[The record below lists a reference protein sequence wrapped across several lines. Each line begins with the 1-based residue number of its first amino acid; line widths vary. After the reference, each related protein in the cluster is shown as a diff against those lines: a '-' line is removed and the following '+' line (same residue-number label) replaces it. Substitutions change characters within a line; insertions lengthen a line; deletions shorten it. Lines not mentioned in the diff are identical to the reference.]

1 MWRPRKVSNQSND
14 SESSDNLMP
23 ENNTATISPSRFY
36 IGDLFKAKENA
47 SLKERITQLES
58 LMSPEQ
64 RELQSIKDEISTAK
78 QELTNKQIESDK
90 LDQTLHE
97 LQEHIASSKAE
108 LIETDEAVM
117 LQSFGLYEPI
127 YDFSTV
133 DAYKDRLADIR
144 KSQKAMIKAGTAA
157 TGSTSWS
164 LNGNKADGERMVKDM
179 QKLLIRAF
187 NSECDEAISKVKFNT
202 FETAQ
207 KRITTSRDAIS
218 KLGRL
223 MGISIKN
230 NYYMLKIEELRLAL
244 EFQIK
249 KQEEKEEQ
257 KRIREELRE
266 QAKLQKEIE
275 EARRN
280 IKKEQKHYENALSQ
294 ILKQIESADDNARTA
309 LQEKKAEIESHL
321 ATLESDMKQVDY
333 REANQKAGYVYII
346 SNIGSFGEDVYK
358 IGMTRRLDP
367 MDRVDELGDAS
378 VPFNFDVHAI
388 IFSENAPQL
397 EAALH
402 SAFADRKLNMV
413 NTRREFF
420 HISLEEIEQV
430 VKQNYDKTVEF
441 VKLAPAQQYRESL
454 LLQQQ
459 LKQ

>member
-1 MWRPRKVSNQSND
+1 MNNLKNSDTNRRKGGCLRYGATTFCVFGVFVYLSKAIFPDDEVDPSIRPIFIGSAVLMAFFIWLMWRPRKVSNQSND

-280 IKKEQKHYENALSQ
+280 IK
-294 ILKQIESADDNARTA
+294 RT
-309 LQEKKAEIESHL
+309 K
-321 ATLESDMKQVDY
+321 TLRKCAI
-333 REANQKAGYVYII
+333 ANTQ
-346 SNIGSFGEDVYK
+346 
-358 IGMTRRLDP
+358 T
-367 MDRVDELGDAS
+367 DR
-378 VPFNFDVHAI
+378 I
-388 IFSENAPQL
+388 C
-397 EAALH
+397 
-402 SAFADRKLNMV
+402 R
-413 NTRREFF
+413 
-420 HISLEEIEQV
+420 
-430 VKQNYDKTVEF
+430 
-441 VKLAPAQQYRESL
+441 
-454 LLQQQ
+454 
-459 LKQ
+459 